1 MLNINKIGQ
10 SIEPSTRKLMA
21 PVTEKLAS
29 AGAGASTSAA
39 AVSSSVPKANEIP
52 AVLVPLMKA
61 QRWFNE
67 EYS

>member
-39 AVSSSVPKANEIP
+39 SSVSSSVPK
-52 AVLVPLMKA
+52 LTKFL
-61 QRWFNE
+61 QF
-67 EYS
+67 